1 MNVLKRAEGDVMN
14 SEREREVLS
23 ALLDGETSE
32 LETRRMLRDLN
43 QAGTAQWARW
53 QLTSDILKGH
63 DVAAVPAGFS
73 ARLSSALAEEK
84 VRRTGW
90 IGSVARAA
98 VAASVAA
105 ATVTVGWQYWG
116 TQGTGTDAPAAMVA
130 SAPVPVEAPR
140 AASRPF
146 AEAALVGLGGRA
158 QQAAPMQG
166 SQQLSPMLLRHSEF
180 TARHSGQGMVP
191 YVRLVSADARQGA
204 R

>member
-1 MNVLKRAEGDVMN
+1 VNVLKRAEGDVMN

-32 LETRRMLRDLN
+32 LETRRMLRDLD
-43 QAGTAQWARW
+43 QAGVARWARW

-63 DVAAVPAGFS
+63 DVTAVPAGFS
-73 ARLSSALAEEK
+73 NRLSAALTDEK

-116 TQGTGTDAPAAMVA
+116 TQGTGTGAPSAMVA
-130 SAPVPVEAPR
+130 SAPMETAPR
-140 AASRPF
+140 APRPF

-158 QQAAPMQG
+158 QQPAAIQG

>member
-1 MNVLKRAEGDVMN
+1 MN
-14 SEREREVLS
+14 SKREREVLS

-32 LETRRMLRDLN
+32 LETRRMLRDLD
-43 QAGTAQWARW
+43 QAGIAQWARW
-53 QLTSDILKGH
+53 QLASDILKGH
-63 DVAAVPAGFS
+63 DVAAAPAGFG
-73 ARLSSALAEEK
+73 ARLNAALAEEK
-84 VRRTGW
+84 VRRAGW

-116 TQGTGTDAPAAMVA
+116 TQGTGTDTPAAMVA
-130 SAPVPVEAPR
+130 SAPLEAPR
-140 AASRPF
+140 AATRPF

-158 QQAAPMQG
+158 QQPAPIQG

>member
-32 LETRRMLRDLN
+32 LETRRMLRDLD
-43 QAGTAQWARW
+43 QAGVARWARW

-73 ARLSSALAEEK
+73 NRLSAALAEEK

-116 TQGTGTDAPAAMVA
+116 AQGTGTDTPSAMVA
-130 SAPVPVEAPR
+130 SAPMEAPR
-140 AASRPF
+140 ATRPF

-158 QQAAPMQG
+158 QQPAAMQG